1 MRRRTTALLA
11 LTVCLAT
18 SGTAL
23 AAKAP
28 APVCNLVTDDAGD
41 TGYLAF
47 PASDAIDILSADV
60 ASDGTKLTAV
70 LRVKKYTANET
81 NTFFGKRYIVAFE
94 GAGLKPMYL
103 TLLDYPVGLT
113 YNFGST
119 STDAAGRTTYT
130 SDGTATGSVDADKG
144 VITITTT
151 AADLDAAGYGK
162 LTKGKDLS
170 NINAVTFRRIGTALE
185 PGDDA
190 SSSKKY
196 TVGAASCVKP

>member
-11 LTVCLAT
+11 LTACLAG

-41 TGYLAF
+41 TADIVF
-47 PASDAIDILSADV
+47 PASDTIDIVSADV
-60 ASDGTKLTAV
+60 ASDGNKLTAV

-81 NTFFGKRYIVAFE
+81 ATIYGKRFIVAFE

-103 TLLDYPVGLT
+103 TMLDYPVGPAF
-113 YNFGST
+113 NFGST
-119 STDAAGRTTYT
+119 TTDATGQTSYT
-130 SDGTATGSVDADKG
+130 SDGTATGSVDAAAST
-144 VITITTT
+144 ITITTT
-151 AADLDAAGYGK
+151 AADLAEAGYGK
-162 LTKGKDLS
+162 LTKGKQLS
-170 NINAVTFRRIGTALE
+170 NINAVTFRRIGNQLYT
-185 PGDDA
+185 GDDA
-190 SSSKKY
+190 VSSKKY